1 MLIKQ
6 MLINKVKTISNSYSY
21 IHLKNYTKDY
31 KNKHPI
37 ITMKKIVFISILFLF
52 QLTFFGKEE
61 WDQLKNDASIEQ
73 TFVNKRMFQ
82 MMSNVK
88 NQQSDA
94 ENLAYQNLLKKLDD
108 LMVFSS
114 KNKNSSNKIIS
125 ETQQYIQSKKL
136 QLLNT
141 YNESGEKV
149 SFYVNNGAT
158 QNQINELIMLVE
170 GINTPET
177 VAFILKGDFSL
188 KEISTLALKMKIP
201 GKQVFDRL

>member
-1 MLIKQ
+1 
-6 MLINKVKTISNSYSY
+6 
-21 IHLKNYTKDY
+21 
-31 KNKHPI
+31 
-37 ITMKKIVFISILFLF
+37 MKKIVFISILFLC
-52 QLTFFGKEE
+52 QWTSFGQEE

-158 QNQINELIMLVE
+158 LNQINELIMLVE

>member
-1 MLIKQ
+1 
-6 MLINKVKTISNSYSY
+6 
-21 IHLKNYTKDY
+21 
-31 KNKHPI
+31 
-37 ITMKKIVFISILFLF
+37 MKKLALISFLLLF
-52 QLTFFGKEE
+52 QWSTYSQEE
-61 WDQLKNDASIEQ
+61 WDALKSDTSIEQ

-88 NQQSDA
+88 NQQNDA

-108 LMVFSS
+108 LKVFSS
-114 KNKNSSNKIIS
+114 KNSNSSNKIIS

-170 GINTPET
+170 GINAPET